1 MSRARALLT
10 YSATRLGLAPL
21 MLWLIAS
28 LVFLLLRLAPGDPV
42 DAVLGS
48 RAPAAAKAAMRARL
62 GLDQSLLQQ
71 YLDYL
76 NGLLHGDLGQ
86 ALINQEPVSTII
98 GRTLPASLEL
108 SSIALL
114 VAAIVGLSIGFSGI
128 ARPEGKLDLAGRL
141 YGLGTYALPP
151 FWVAMLVQLL
161 FAVSLGWLPVGGRF
175 PPSLLPPEGT
185 GFYLLESIR
194 QADWL
199 ALRGTVRHLTL
210 PAGTLALLISG
221 TFTTA
226 LRLNLRRT
234 LRSDYI
240 ESARSRGLMESRVVL
255 RHGLPNALLPVL
267 TIAGITVAS
276 LIGGALLIEVTFS
289 WPGIAL
295 RLQEA
300 INQRDY
306 PVVQG
311 IVVVIAALVVLVSV
325 AVDLLV
331 AHSQALY
338 TARGSSRVMCLQVHS
353 ANSCSS
359 GLHLAA
365 REDPP
370 RHLTCE

>member
-1 MSRARALLT
+1 MARARALLR
-10 YSATRLGLAPL
+10 YSATRLGLAPV
-21 MLWLIAS
+21 MLWLIAT
-28 LVFLLLRLAPGDPV
+28 LVFLLLRVAPGDPV

-62 GLDQSLLQQ
+62 GLDQSLLDQ

-76 NGLLHGDLGQ
+76 HGLIQGDLGQ
-86 ALINQEPVSTII
+86 GLINQEPVSSII

-108 SSIALL
+108 SVVALV

-175 PPSLLPPEGT
+175 PPSLIPPQGS
-185 GFYLLESIR
+185 GFYLIDSVL
-194 QADWL
+194 ALDWT
-199 ALRGTVRHLTL
+199 ALRGTIRHLVL
-210 PAGTLALLISG
+210 PAGTLALLLSG

-234 LRSDYI
+234 LRGDYV
-240 ESARSRGLMESRVVL
+240 EAARSRGLSETQVVL

-331 AHSQALY
+331 AAL
-338 TARGSSRVMCLQVHS
+338 
-353 ANSCSS
+353 
-359 GLHLAA
+359 
-365 REDPP
+365 DP
-370 RHLTCE
+370 RIRY

>member
-1 MSRARALLT
+1 MARARALLR
-10 YSATRLGLAPL
+10 YSATRLGLAPV
-21 MLWLIAS
+21 MLWLIAT
-28 LVFLLLRLAPGDPV
+28 LVFLLLRVAPGDPV

-62 GLDQSLLQQ
+62 GLDQSLLDQ

-76 NGLLHGDLGQ
+76 HGLIQGDLGQ
-86 ALINQEPVSTII
+86 GLINQEPVSSII

-108 SSIALL
+108 SVVALV

-175 PPSLLPPEGT
+175 PPSLMPPQGS
-185 GFYLLESIR
+185 GFYLIDSRVDL
-194 QADWL
+194 DWT
-199 ALRGTVRHLTL
+199 ALRGTIRHLVL
-210 PAGTLALLISG
+210 PAGTLALLLSG

-234 LRSDYI
+234 LRGDYV
-240 ESARSRGLMESRVVL
+240 EAARSRGLSETQVVL

-331 AHSQALY
+331 AAL
-338 TARGSSRVMCLQVHS
+338 
-353 ANSCSS
+353 
-359 GLHLAA
+359 
-365 REDPP
+365 DP
-370 RHLTCE
+370 RIRY

>member
-1 MSRARALLT
+1 MARARALLR
-10 YSATRLGLAPL
+10 YSATRLGLAPV
-21 MLWLIAS
+21 MLWLIAT
-28 LVFLLLRLAPGDPV
+28 LVFLLLRVAPGDPV

-62 GLDQSLLQQ
+62 GLDQSLLDQ

-76 NGLLHGDLGQ
+76 RGLVQGDLGQ
-86 ALINQEPVSTII
+86 GLINQEPVSSII
-98 GRTLPASLEL
+98 SRTLPASLEL
-108 SSIALL
+108 SVVALV
-114 VAAIVGLSIGFSGI
+114 VAAVVGLSIGFSGI

-175 PPSLLPPEGT
+175 PPSLMPPQGS
-185 GFYLLESIR
+185 GFYLMDSLVSL
-194 QADWL
+194 DWT
-199 ALRGTVRHLTL
+199 ALRGTIRHLVL
-210 PAGTLALLISG
+210 PAGTLALLLSG

-234 LRSDYI
+234 LRGDYV
-240 ESARSRGLMESRVVL
+240 EAARSRGLSETQVVL

-331 AHSQALY
+331 AAL
-338 TARGSSRVMCLQVHS
+338 
-353 ANSCSS
+353 
-359 GLHLAA
+359 
-365 REDPP
+365 DP
-370 RHLTCE
+370 RIRY

>member
-1 MSRARALLT
+1 MARARALLR
-10 YSATRLGLAPL
+10 YSATRLGLAPV
-21 MLWLIAS
+21 MLWLIAT
-28 LVFLLLRLAPGDPV
+28 LVFLLLRVAPGDPV

-48 RAPAAAKAAMRARL
+48 RAPAAAKAAMRTRL
-62 GLDQSLLQQ
+62 GLDQSLLDQ

-76 NGLLHGDLGQ
+76 HGLIQGDLGQ
-86 ALINQEPVSTII
+86 GLINQESVSSII
-98 GRTLPASLEL
+98 SRTLPASLEL
-108 SSIALL
+108 SVVALV

-175 PPSLLPPEGT
+175 PPSLLVPSGS
-185 GFYLLESIR
+185 GFYLIDSVVAL
-194 QADWL
+194 DWT
-199 ALRGTVRHLTL
+199 AVRGTIRHLVL
-210 PAGTLALLISG
+210 PAGTLALLLSG

-234 LRSDYI
+234 LRGDYV
-240 ESARSRGLMESRVVL
+240 EAARSRGLSETQVVL
-255 RHGLPNALLPVL
+255 LHGLPNALLPVL

-300 INQRDY
+300 ISQRDY

-331 AHSQALY
+331 AAL
-338 TARGSSRVMCLQVHS
+338 
-353 ANSCSS
+353 
-359 GLHLAA
+359 
-365 REDPP
+365 DP
-370 RHLTCE
+370 RIRY

>member
-1 MSRARALLT
+1 MARARALLR
-10 YSATRLGLAPL
+10 YSATRLGLAPV
-21 MLWLIAS
+21 MLWLIAT
-28 LVFLLLRLAPGDPV
+28 LVFLLLRVAPGDPV

-62 GLDQSLLQQ
+62 GLDQSLLDQ

-76 NGLLHGDLGQ
+76 RGLVQGDLGQ
-86 ALINQEPVSTII
+86 GLINQEPVSSII
-98 GRTLPASLEL
+98 SRTLPASLEL
-108 SSIALL
+108 SVVALV
-114 VAAIVGLSIGFSGI
+114 VAAVVGLSIGFSGI

-175 PPSLLPPEGT
+175 PPSLMPPQGS
-185 GFYLLESIR
+185 GFYLMDSLV
-194 QADWL
+194 ALDWI
-199 ALRGTVRHLTL
+199 ALRGTIRHLVL
-210 PAGTLALLISG
+210 PAGTLALLLSG

-234 LRSDYI
+234 LRGDYV
-240 ESARSRGLMESRVVL
+240 EAARSRGLSETQVVL

-331 AHSQALY
+331 AAL
-338 TARGSSRVMCLQVHS
+338 
-353 ANSCSS
+353 
-359 GLHLAA
+359 
-365 REDPP
+365 DP
-370 RHLTCE
+370 RIRY

>member
-1 MSRARALLT
+1 MARARALLR
-10 YSATRLGLAPL
+10 YSATRLGLAPV
-21 MLWLIAS
+21 MLWLIAT
-28 LVFLLLRLAPGDPV
+28 LVFLLLRVAPGDPV
-42 DAVLGS
+42 DAVLGR

-62 GLDQSLLQQ
+62 GLDQSLLDQ

-76 NGLLHGDLGQ
+76 HGLIQGDLGQ
-86 ALINQEPVSTII
+86 GLINQEPVSSII

-108 SSIALL
+108 SVVALV

-175 PPSLLPPEGT
+175 PPSLMPPQGS
-185 GFYLLESIR
+185 GFYLIDSVL
-194 QADWL
+194 ALDWT
-199 ALRGTVRHLTL
+199 ALRGTIRHLVL
-210 PAGTLALLISG
+210 PAGTLALLLSG

-234 LRSDYI
+234 LRGDYV
-240 ESARSRGLMESRVVL
+240 EAARSRGLSETQVVL

-331 AHSQALY
+331 AAL
-338 TARGSSRVMCLQVHS
+338 
-353 ANSCSS
+353 
-359 GLHLAA
+359 
-365 REDPP
+365 DP
-370 RHLTCE
+370 RIRY

>member
-1 MSRARALLT
+1 MARAGSLLR
-10 YSATRLGLAPL
+10 YSATRLGLAPV
-21 MLWLIAS
+21 MLWLIAT
-28 LVFLLLRLAPGDPV
+28 LVFLLLRVAPGDPV

-62 GLDQSLLQQ
+62 GLDQSLLDQ
-71 YLDYL
+71 YLNYL
-76 NGLLHGDLGQ
+76 HGLVQGDLGQ
-86 ALINQEPVSTII
+86 GLINQEPVSGII
-98 GRTLPASLEL
+98 SRTLPASLEL
-108 SSIALL
+108 SVVALIIAA
-114 VAAIVGLSIGFSGI
+114 VVGLSIGFSGI

-175 PPSLLPPEGT
+175 PPSLMPPQGS
-185 GFYLLESIR
+185 GFYLLDSLV
-194 QADWL
+194 ALDWTSL
-199 ALRGTVRHLTL
+199 KGTIRHLVL
-210 PAGTLALLISG
+210 PAGTLALLLSG

-234 LRSDYI
+234 LRGDYV
-240 ESARSRGLMESRVVL
+240 EAARSRGLSETQVVL

-331 AHSQALY
+331 AAL
-338 TARGSSRVMCLQVHS
+338 
-353 ANSCSS
+353 
-359 GLHLAA
+359 
-365 REDPP
+365 DP
-370 RHLTCE
+370 RIRY